1 MYKPNSKKML
11 TVVITLAMVFSVFA
25 ILGFAAEPGY
35 AAPATNFTLSPNTIY
50 ASGTDTQFAV
60 VSSSMSFPNNVPLYY
75 EWSSTGSWS
84 GTGTVWF
91 TLSGTTIASGTLT
104 PSLTASSGTYYFL
117 VSSEASGASGVFASN
132 PITVSTTAPSIS
144 SVQSSGIVGSTVNVT
159 GSGYA
164 DNSTVDIYFLYDP
177 ASATSLTSANMVASA
192 TASAKGALKAS
203 FSVPTTQYGTYGIIA
218 VDTNGTSTEYAY
230 SSSSVWYSSFSVVGS
245 LLVSYPSGNSIYTGQ
260 SFSVTGTGFVAA
272 GTVTISDNDI
282 NASGTLKTTPS
293 TITVG
298 SDGSFSATVLTMGA
312 TFASLSTSPLATT
325 VSASESGVSSSPTAT
340 LNVTA
345 ASITISPGTISPGGS
360 FTVTGSNFYP
370 GGKIN
375 ANSITVASSSYSATL
390 SNSAVTVSSTG
401 TFSLTASTL
410 TFTGSLASNNKQTVT
425 APEAL
430 PTPVTVGGSSTYSAT
445 GQVNI
450 SAPQVTVSYPSGYS
464 LTASENVT
472 VSGTNFFP
480 GSTIAA
486 NSITIAGKAGTNT
499 AVVVSSSGSFSTLFT
514 VPSASALSGVS
525 LGVKS
530 LTVTQIT
537 PGGLA
542 YENSTVSV
550 NAIYSQPTVNDT
562 GIEVSL
568 STSAS
573 ATTSLNQQNV
583 GTTIYYYLFGYPAS
597 QTVSVYM
604 GQDQVASN
612 VVTDANGAYS
622 GSFMIPALPG
632 STTGISYTVQTQSTY
647 GLQAHTP
654 STISVSPVFMISG
667 TESYFTSY
675 SYLAANDY
683 FNITGTG
690 YGALATVSLTFSN
703 SMSDSNLDIAFVAS
717 SVETNVDGSFT
728 AEAQVMDTSA
738 TGASLLTNN
747 MVGLTV
753 STATA
758 SYSIPKTM
766 PAFYVLGTPT
776 LALLDTTS
784 GSSQIGTTGDTIT
797 AAISNVV
804 STSIVPISY
813 SVTGSLGKSITG
825 LTSSS
830 NTGTLTVT
838 YAVNGTV
845 TETLAANITSF
856 PGTTT
861 TFLVSIPGSTGF
873 LLNATGG
880 HSVSSTLGGSF
891 VVYAVGFGKS
901 SYVNLGATGSL
912 SLSGGSQ
919 TKAVDGGVVFST
931 VTIPTSATVGTYLIY
946 GQQAATSGGAP
957 TYTTG
962 LTSSLVVSFPANL
975 TLSAY
980 TGSIGTSV
988 TLTAYGIISD
998 NFYNLYFGSVLLTS
1012 SPVQG
1017 SALPSSFTVPTVAP
1031 GMYNVSVV
1039 PVGSTTPTASAG
1051 FNVTATTVFSLSVD
1065 APVAFPGQL
1074 VTFAWPVA
1082 GTSVF
1087 SAGSSTSAVGQVT
1100 VTVYLNGTAFDTI
1113 PVSPNVGTSNTWLN
1127 GSFQMPNDNV
1137 GTYWT
1142 LTLSYMQTQYTAGK
1156 TVSGSTAAGAYI
1168 QLVSGKGALL
1178 TGITSNQTATL
1189 LADINSTVKTSM
1201 KVPLSELNA
1210 TVVKL
1215 NSTSAEITTAFGNM
1229 TATLKAINATV
1240 ASVETGQV
1248 LVQTS
1253 LGTIKTSLASLNATL
1268 TSVNGNVA
1276 TINTA
1281 VGAQTTTL
1289 NNINTTVMS
1298 NGNKLVTI
1306 STDLGTFSGT
1316 ITSVSSGVASIQTQM
1331 GTIQANV
1338 SQIAG
1343 YTSHINNSTK
1353 ALQSGYGTLEVFL
1366 VVIIVLVLIT
1376 LVMAFM
1382 AVNAANKASRRA
1394 TEEKKQ

>member
-11 TVVITLAMVFSVFA
+11 TVVITIAMVFSVFA

-132 PITVSTTAPSIS
+132 PITVSTSAPSVS

-164 DNSTVDIYFLYDP
+164 DNSTVNIYFLYDP
-177 ASATSLTSANMVASA
+177 SSATSLTSANMVASA
-192 TASAKGALKAS
+192 TASAKGVLKAS

-218 VDTNGTSTEYAY
+218 IDTNGTSTEYAY
-230 SSSSVWYSSFSVVGS
+230 SSALVWYSSFSVVGS
-245 LLVSYPSGNSIYTGQ
+245 LTVSYPSGNSIYTGQ
-260 SFSVTGTGFVAA
+260 SFSVAGTGFVAA

-298 SDGSFSATVLTMGA
+298 SDGSFTATVLTMGA
-312 TFASLSTSPLATT
+312 TFASLTTSPLATT
-325 VSASESGVSSSPTAT
+325 VSATESGVSSAPTAT

-537 PGGLA
+537 PGGLR
-542 YENSTVSV
+542 YENETVSV

-573 ATTSLNQQNV
+573 ATTSLTQQNV

-597 QTVSVYM
+597 QTVSVFM

-622 GSFMIPALPG
+622 GSFTIPAMPG
-632 STTGISYTVQTQSTY
+632 STSGISYTVQTQSMY

-654 STISVSPVFMISG
+654 STISVSPVFTISG

-690 YGALATVSLTFSN
+690 YGALAAVSLQYTLHST
-703 SMSDSNLDIAFVAS
+703 DSNFALAFVAS

-728 AEAQVMDTSA
+728 AEAQVTSS
-738 TGASLLTNN
+738 TGLPLVTNN

-753 STATA
+753 STASA
-758 SYSIPKTM
+758 SYNIPDTM

-776 LALLDTTS
+776 LTLSDTTS
-784 GSSQIGTTGDTIT
+784 GSSQVGTTGDTIT
-797 AAISNVV
+797 ATIANVV
-804 STSIVPISY
+804 SNSIVPISY
-813 SVTGSLGKSITG
+813 SVTGSLGKSLTG

-830 NTGTLTVT
+830 DTGTITVT

-845 TETLAANITSF
+845 TETLAANITGF

-880 HSVSSTLGGSF
+880 HSISSTLGGSF

-919 TKAVDGGVVFST
+919 TKAVDGGVVFSA

-975 TLSAY
+975 TLSVY

-998 NFYNLYFGSVLLTS
+998 NFYNLYFGSILLTS

-1031 GMYNVSVV
+1031 GTYNVSVI

-1051 FNVTATTVFSLSVD
+1051 FTVTATTVFSLSVD

-1087 SAGSSTSAVGQVT
+1087 SAGSSSTAVSQVT

-1240 ASVETGQV
+1240 ASIEAGQV
-1248 LVQTS
+1248 VVQTS

-1268 TSVNGNVA
+1268 TSVSGNVA

-1281 VGAQTTTL
+1281 VGAQTTAL
-1289 NNINTTVMS
+1289 SNINATVTS
-1298 NGNKLVTI
+1298 NGNKLVTV
-1306 STDLGTFSGT
+1306 STDLGTLSGT
-1316 ITSVSSGVASIQTQM
+1316 ITSVSSGVANIQTQM
-1331 GTIQANV
+1331 GTIQTNV

-1343 YTSHINNSTK
+1343 YTSHISNSTK